1 MRSVKKYRILHRG
14 NLNVKKMYSS
24 RPARRSRSDTASRN
38 SPLPVQVSTSSEL
51 AALFVREQT
60 RIRQI
65 LHQGKLRV
73 RVNAVYNA
81 PRIYST
87 DLKRILYQ

>member
-1 MRSVKKYRILHRG
+1 MRKTTIVLRLNKIGMECKKISNSSPR
-14 NLNVKKMYSS
+14 KFKFEKMYSS
-24 RPARRSRSDTASRN
+24 RPARRSRSDPAARN

-65 LHQGKLRV
+65 LHQGKRRV
-73 RVNAVYNA
+73 LVNDV
-81 PRIYST
+81 
-87 DLKRILYQ
+87 